1 MDNFDKII
9 KEGVE
14 RFEVPYNDAHWAE
27 MDGRLNKIRTT
38 KIRNTVAG
46 SFAAIAMVTLCFLI
60 MKLL

>member
-27 MDGRLNKIRTT
+27 MEGRLNKIRST
-38 KIRNTVAG
+38 KIRNNIIIIN
-46 SFAAIAMVTLCFLI
+46 S
-60 MKLL
+60 